1 MEGERSRELV
11 GDQTLNG
18 YPTELFEVTV
28 SENGDERHYYQWV
41 TKVQRFPV
49 KTVSKEGNWSEE
61 FQRLIFT
68 KQSSFLFELPRRLDW
83 ANPPAEIQQ

>member
-1 MEGERSRELV
+1 
-11 GDQTLNG
+11 
-18 YPTELFEVTV
+18 
-28 SENGDERHYYQWV
+28 
-41 TKVQRFPV
+41 VQRFPV